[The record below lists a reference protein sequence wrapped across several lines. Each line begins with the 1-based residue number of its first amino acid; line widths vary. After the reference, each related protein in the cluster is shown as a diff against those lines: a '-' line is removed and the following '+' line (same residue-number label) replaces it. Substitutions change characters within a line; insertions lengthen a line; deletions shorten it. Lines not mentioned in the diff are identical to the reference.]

1 MNENFAQSLTP
12 KTTAMNAT
20 SNAGVATGF
29 LAPSSQGGSKP
40 ANSLFTS
47 SPAGSSSAPKTAST
61 GAPTLFSNWPTN
73 TTPTTPST
81 TANFTSFKPNS
92 GTTTA
97 STLSFKT
104 PSTSMQGKPSSS
116 STPLTTGG
124 TTLNTSNPV
133 TTIQNMPTFG
143 IPATIKP
150 TVTTAVT
157 SLSFNT
163 TKSTASSTV
172 TASNQ
177 PNSAVTSVAP
187 SLNLTS
193 STTTSTTAVSTSS
206 LTSKPP
212 TSTATASQP
221 QNLTFQQLEEL
232 ILNKWTAELY
242 EQEKVFLNQATQIN
256 IWDKIINEN
265 AEKLTQLHTT
275 MEKVKKLQTKIND
288 DLEVIFNH
296 QKDLESCLVP
306 MEKEDLLSVLKA
318 DPNRKNLY
326 SNAKKID
333 SQIKSMSENLKE
345 TIEHINETSRS
356 HDTEDPVIQVGRI
369 LNAHMESLRWIDE
382 HTARMQDYFDS
393 LLKIHDDLRRECDLN
408 KHDVY

>member
-1 MNENFAQSLTP
+1 MNPVNSA
-12 KTTAMNAT
+12 K
-20 SNAGVATGF
+20 
-29 LAPSSQGGSKP
+29 PS
-40 ANSLFTS
+40 
-47 SPAGSSSAPKTAST
+47 ST
-61 GAPTLFSNWPTN
+61 GATPGIFGTQAPPKPTNNLFTTPPASTNVSKPPTTGTPTLFASWPTSGA
-73 TTPTTPST
+73 PSAQST
-81 TANFTSFKPNS
+81 GFKPS
-92 GTTTA
+92 PGTTTT
-97 STLSFKT
+97 SSLTFKT
-104 PSTSMQGKPSSS
+104 PTSTMQSKPSSS
-116 STPLTTGG
+116 STPLTSQGISLG
-124 TTLNTSNPV
+124 FNSPATTAPSL
-133 TTIQNMPTFG
+133 PTFG
-143 IPATIKP
+143 LPAASKP
-150 TVTTAVT
+150 TTATSAPVSFGVIKSTTTSAPAPSSPIVT
-157 SLSFNT
+157 SSIGPSPG
-163 TKSTASSTV
+163 STSS
-172 TASNQ
+172 
-177 PNSAVTSVAP
+177 
-187 SLNLTS
+187 TS
-193 STTTSTTAVSTSS
+193 STTTALTTSS
-206 LTSKPP
+206 LTNKPA
-212 TSTATASQP
+212 TSTAPAAQP
-221 QNLTFQQLEEL
+221 QSLTFQQLEEL

-242 EQEKVFLNQATQIN
+242 EQEKAFLNQATQIN

-275 MEKVKKLQTKIND
+275 MEKVRKQQTKIND